1 VSDLIGEITQM
12 RKVRGRSGD
21 RGFAFRPGAAP
32 LQGLCTGP
40 NGPLGL
46 ISELGHA
53 ARAIRN
59 WSGRVAMT
67 PVVAGGLV
75 KVATWRHDDNA
86 DQEDREEQ
94 KPEKE
99 PAKGLTESDTFELEG
114 II

>member
-1 VSDLIGEITQM
+1 
-12 RKVRGRSGD
+12 
-21 RGFAFRPGAAP
+21 
-32 LQGLCTGP
+32 
-40 NGPLGL
+40 
-46 ISELGHA
+46 
-53 ARAIRN
+53 
-59 WSGRVAMT
+59 MT

-94 KPEKE
+94 KPEKD